1 MSATETAFVPAVAA
15 AGPGGGRPGAAGPG
29 GRGSGYGGGS
39 GGGASGPGGPGSGP
53 RGPGGGGG
61 RRGGLP
67 DWSELALPLPA
78 GMAKAIVEQGRRPAD
93 GDNVGL
99 WMDKLVHRRRN
110 DWRLKEEVRRFSLQ
124 QFCRTWKSELG
135 RAAAERLG
143 QTAAQL
149 HPESPR
155 PREEPPHKLPVL
167 CSGIAKPLGRLLV
180 GGGRAAATET
190 SITFHPIWGV
200 PILPGSALKGIA
212 RAELATE
219 LSVAEVEQIFGTT
232 DRAGLLTFYDAVPV
246 KGEFT
251 LALDGQTPHHGQYY
265 GTDGA
270 DDDRSGEG
278 DDRPQKNRGRRGG
291 DDDRPQEN
299 RGRRKEDDG
308 GSDAPTDADS
318 PVPFSFLTVVK
329 TEFAV
334 YVGARD
340 PGDAARAALE
350 KAWNALTTTLVD
362 VGVGGKTS
370 AGYGRFELKPASL
383 ASARR

>member
-1 MSATETAFVPAVAA
+1 MSATETASGPAVAV
-15 AGPGGGRPGAAGPG
+15 AGPGGGGYPPGGRRPGPTSPG
-29 GRGSGYGGGS
+29 GRGAGSGGGPGGGAGGRGGS
-39 GGGASGPGGPGSGP
+39 GGGD

-78 GMAKAIVEQGRRPAD
+78 GMAKVILEQGRRPAD

-99 WMDKLVHRRRN
+99 WMDKLVHRQRN

-143 QTAAQL
+143 EMAAQL
-149 HPESPR
+149 HPEPPR
-155 PREEPPHKLPVL
+155 PREAPPPKHPVL
-167 CSGIAKPLGRLLV
+167 RSGVAKPLGRLLV

-200 PILPGSALKGIA
+200 PILPGSALRGIA

-219 LSVAEVEQIFGTT
+219 LSVTEVEEIFGTT

-251 LALDGQTPHHGQYY
+251 LALDGQTPHHGKYY
-265 GTDGA
+265 GTDA
-270 DDDRSGEG
+270 DDDGRGEG
-278 DDRPQKNRGRRGG
+278 
-291 DDDRPQEN
+291 DDRPQEN
-299 RGRRKEDDG
+299 RGRRREDDA

-340 PGDAARAALE
+340 PGDAAQAALE
-350 KAWNALTTTLVD
+350 KTWKALATTLVD

-370 AGYGRFELKPASL
+370 AGYGRFELKPRTESTAK
-383 ASARR
+383 R